1 MITRNRK
8 ESEQKIRK
16 IKNQGEE
23 NIAKHKTAYE

>member
-8 ESEQKIRK
+8 ESEEKIRK

-23 NIAKHKTAYE
+23 TISKCKTEY